1 MEQKALLVKF
11 EHKHT
16 RGQCDMPMKWSKEAE
31 EAISRV
37 PFFVRRR
44 VRKKVEEEAVRL
56 GDQIVTMQHVNSCR
70 RHYLENMDQ
79 EVKGF
84 QLETCFGP
92 AGCPNR
98 AVVDPDLIAQV
109 ERVLTAHNLREF
121 LRERV
126 GGPLKLHHEFRVSI
140 SDCPN
145 ACSRPQIADVG
156 IIGALAPILTE
167 EPCSQCFA
175 CVEACKEE
183 AISLPEGAERP
194 IIDRD
199 KCVLCGQCVRACPT
213 GTWATGAQGY
223 RFLVGGKL
231 GRHPQLATEIPGI
244 RSASEVLSA
253 LERCL
258 EHYKQHNRNGERF
271 GEVLNRTG
279 YDFLLEPDALAVGA
293 SGRAR

>member
-1 MEQKALLVKF
+1 
-11 EHKHT
+11 
-16 RGQCDMPMKWSKEAE
+16 MPMKWSKEAE

-44 VRKKVEEEAVRL
+44 VRKKVEEETARC
-56 GDQIVTMQHVNSCR
+56 GDHIVTMQHVNSCR

-98 AVVDPDLIAQV
+98 AVVDPELIPQL

-156 IIGALAPILTE
+156 IIGALTPQLTE
-167 EPCSQCFA
+167 EPCSQCLA
-175 CVEACKEE
+175 CVDACKEE
-183 AISLPEGAERP
+183 AISLPDGAEKP
-194 IIDRD
+194 FIDRD
-199 KCVLCGQCVRACPT
+199 KCVLCGQCVRVCPT
-213 GTWATGAQGY
+213 GTWTAGAQGY

-258 EHYKQHNRNGERF
+258 EHYKQYNRNGERF

-279 YDFLLEPDALAVGA
+279 YDFLLEENNSLPTSVACGA
-293 SGRAR
+293 NR